1 MDKLNFY
8 IVSKIE
14 YINGI
19 VVYTEVEQTDD
30 IVYIDTIQ
38 KNYEKTYQKWIDTN
52 KDALFNKTKNIS
64 DFFQTN
70 NSVLVV
76 TTKTENLK
84 DKKDKKDK

>member
-1 MDKLNFY
+1 MDKLIFY

-14 YINGI
+14 YINGR

-30 IVYIDTIQ
+30 IVYIESIQ
-38 KNYEKTYQKWIDTN
+38 KNYEKTYQKWVDTN

-64 DFFQTN
+64 EFFQTN